1 MKLTRKLIPAFAM
14 LLLSAVLLSTASFAW
29 FTSNATVTANGMK
42 VQATT
47 AANLLISKDDGASYD
62 VAVNFNES
70 TATTLTPCSTNATVG
85 SKVVANSVFA
95 DNKFYALN
103 NAEGIDYN
111 SGAASD
117 TTEFKLATNGD
128 DVNYFKKYTFTVK
141 YDAAAGITA
150 KDLYLKTLTVTSPAT
165 VGVSKALR
173 VAIVATNGS
182 DVYSYLFAPHGGTYL
197 DSKSVAGLKTVTF
210 DDQSTNEKAADL
222 QTQAMTDMTTINSG
236 NVTFGD
242 LVSLT
247 GAVNFTVYVWY
258 EGNDTNCTSVKAT
271 ATEALSIEFTFEY
284 KNVVTPSQGE
294 SDE

>member
-47 AANLLISKDDGASYD
+47 AANLLISKDSGASYD

-85 SKVVANSVFA
+85 SKVEAASVFA

-111 SGAASD
+111 TGASGA
-117 TTEFKLATNGD
+117 TTEFKLAENGA

-150 KDLYLKTLTVTSPAT
+150 KDLYMKTLTVTTPAT

-197 DSKSVAGLKTVTF
+197 DGKSVAGITTVEEN
-210 DDQSTNEKAADL
+210 DKAANL
-222 QTQAMTDMTTINSG
+222 QAQTMTDMTTINSKS
-236 NVTFGD
+236 VTFGD
-242 LVSLT
+242 LVSQT

-258 EGNDTNCTSVKAT
+258 EGNDTNCTSAKAT
-271 ATEALSIEFTFEY
+271 STEALSIEFTFEY
-284 KNVVTPSQGE
+284 KEVVTPSQGE
-294 SDE
+294 DD